1 MGTSGGSDRVRKR
14 KQAIELTERLLAGDT
29 LALPRLISL
38 VEGESPA
45 VGEIMRRIA
54 PRTGRA
60 YCIGVTGP
68 PGAGKST
75 VVDKLTVL
83 MRQKGVSV
91 GIVAV
96 DPSSPFTGGA
106 ILGDRIRMQ
115 QHYLDPGVFIRSMA
129 TRGSHGGLPNTV
141 LGVIKLIDASGRDI
155 VLVETVGVGQTE
167 LDVVNT
173 ADSVIVVV
181 TPESGDAVQAMKA
194 GLFEI
199 ADIFAINKSDREGA
213 RRMKAELEAI
223 LAMKPGETVPVIM
236 TQGHKGL
243 GIDELYAE
251 VERLRL
257 AQEANGQL
265 EERRRR
271 RRRDEFLELIQRRV
285 RARFLEFMEKDHQL
299 RELTERVV
307 AGEVD
312 PYSACAQVLDDRH
325 WLAKWLQNEG

>member
-1 MGTSGGSDRVRKR
+1 VRKGR
-14 KQAIELTERLLAGDT
+14 QTIELAERLLAGDT

-45 VGEIMRRIA
+45 VGEIMRHIA
-54 PRTGRA
+54 PHTGRA

-83 MRQKGVSV
+83 MRQKGMSV

-173 ADSVIVVV
+173 ADIVIVVV

-199 ADIFAINKSDREGA
+199 ADVFAINKSDREGA
-213 RRMKAELEAI
+213 KRMKTELQAI
-223 LAMKPGETVPVIM
+223 LAMKPGEAVPVIL

-251 VERLRL
+251 LERLRL

-271 RRRDEFLELIQRRV
+271 RRREEFLELIQRRV
-285 RARFLEFMEKDHQL
+285 RGRFLEFMEKDGQL
-299 RELTERVV
+299 RDLTERVV

-325 WLAKWLQNEG
+325 WLAKWLPNEG

>member
-1 MGTSGGSDRVRKR
+1 
-14 KQAIELTERLLAGDT
+14 
-29 LALPRLISL
+29 
-38 VEGESPA
+38 
-45 VGEIMRRIA
+45 
-54 PRTGRA
+54 
-60 YCIGVTGP
+60 
-68 PGAGKST
+68 
-75 VVDKLTVL
+75 
-83 MRQKGVSV
+83 MRQKGMSV

-141 LGVIKLIDASGRDI
+141 LGVIKLIDASGRDVI
-155 VLVETVGVGQTE
+155 LVETVGVGQTE

-173 ADSVIVVV
+173 ADIVIVVV

-199 ADIFAINKSDREGA
+199 ADVFAINKSDREGA
-213 RRMKAELEAI
+213 TRMKAELQAI
-223 LAMKPGETVPVIM
+223 LTMKPGEAVPVIL

-271 RRRDEFLELIQRRV
+271 RRREEFLELIQRRV
-285 RARFLEFMEKDHQL
+285 RGRFLEFMEKDGQL
-299 RELTERVV
+299 RDLTERVV

-325 WLAKWLQNEG
+325 WLAKWLPNEG

>member
-1 MGTSGGSDRVRKR
+1 MRKG
-14 KQAIELTERLLAGDT
+14 KEVIELAERMLAGDA

-38 VEGESPA
+38 VEGESPV

-54 PRTGRA
+54 PYTGRA

-75 VVDKLTVL
+75 VVDKVTAL
-83 MRQKGVSV
+83 MRQKGMSV

-141 LGVIKLIDASGRDI
+141 QGVIKLIDASGRDA

-173 ADSVIVVV
+173 ADIVIVVV

-199 ADIFAINKSDREGA
+199 GDIFAINKSDREGA
-213 RRMKAELEAI
+213 KRMKIELEAI
-223 LAMKPGETVPVIM
+223 LAMKPGEAVPVVL
-236 TQGHKGL
+236 TQAHKGL

-251 VERLRL
+251 VERLRR
-257 AQEANGQL
+257 AQEANGEL

-271 RRRDEFLELIQRRV
+271 RRREEFLGLIQRRV
-285 RARFLEFMEKDHQL
+285 RGRFLEFMEKDGQL
-299 RELTERVV
+299 RDLTERVV

-312 PYSACAQVLDDRH
+312 PYSACAQVLDDRQ
-325 WLAKWLQNEG
+325 WLAKWLRNEG

>member
-1 MGTSGGSDRVRKR
+1 MRKG
-14 KQAIELTERLLAGDT
+14 KQAIELAERLLAGDA

-54 PRTGRA
+54 PHTGRA

-83 MRQKGVSV
+83 MRQKGMSV

-141 LGVIKLIDASGRDI
+141 LGVIKLIDASGRDV

-173 ADSVIVVV
+173 ADIVIVVV

-199 ADIFAINKSDREGA
+199 ADVFAINKSDREGA
-213 RRMKAELEAI
+213 RRMKAELQAI
-223 LAMKPGETVPVIM
+223 LAMKPGEAVPVIL
-236 TQGHKGL
+236 TQAHKGL

-251 VERLRL
+251 VERLRI
-257 AQEANGQL
+257 AQEANGAAGGAASAPAAGG
-265 EERRRR
+265 
-271 RRRDEFLELIQRRV
+271 V
-285 RARFLEFMEKDHQL
+285 PGAHPAPGARPLPGVH
-299 RELTERVV
+299 
-307 AGEVD
+307 GEGR
-312 PYSACAQVLDDRH
+312 PTP
-325 WLAKWLQNEG
+325 

>member
-1 MGTSGGSDRVRKR
+1 VRKGR
-14 KQAIELTERLLAGDT
+14 PVELAERLLAGDA

-54 PRTGRA
+54 PHTGRA

-83 MRQKGVSV
+83 MREKGMSV

-141 LGVIKLIDASGRDI
+141 LGVIKLIDASGRDV

-173 ADSVIVVV
+173 ADIVIVVV

-199 ADIFAINKSDREGA
+199 ADVFAINKSDREGA
-213 RRMKAELEAI
+213 RRMKAELQAI
-223 LAMKPGETVPVIM
+223 LAMKPGEAVPVIL

-257 AQEANGQL
+257 AQQANGQL
-265 EERRRR
+265 EERRRHR
-271 RRRDEFLELIQRRV
+271 RREEFLELIQRRV
-285 RARFLEFMEKDHQL
+285 RGRFLEFMEKDVQL
-299 RELTERVV
+299 RDLTERVV

-325 WLAKWLQNEG
+325 WLAKWLPES

>member
-14 KQAIELTERLLAGDT
+14 KQAIELAERLLAGDT

-54 PRTGRA
+54 PHTGRA

>member
-1 MGTSGGSDRVRKR
+1 VRKR
-14 KQAIELTERLLAGDT
+14 RQAIELAERLLAGDA

-54 PRTGRA
+54 PHTGRA
-60 YCIGVTGP
+60 YSIGVTGP

-83 MRQKGVSV
+83 MRQKGMSV

-141 LGVIKLIDASGRDI
+141 LGVIKLIDASGRDV

-173 ADSVIVVV
+173 ADGVIVVV

-213 RRMKAELEAI
+213 RRMKTELQAI
-223 LAMKPGETVPVIM
+223 LAMKPGEAVPVVL
-236 TQGHKGL
+236 TQAHKGL

-251 VERLRL
+251 VERLRI
-257 AQEANGQL
+257 AQEANGEL

-271 RRRDEFLELIQRRV
+271 RRREEFLELIQRRV
-285 RARFLEFMEKDHQL
+285 RGRFLEFMEKDGRL
-299 RELTERVV
+299 RDLTERVV

-312 PYSACAQVLDDRH
+312 PYSACTQVLDDRH
-325 WLAKWLQNEG
+325 WLARWLPNEG

>member
-1 MGTSGGSDRVRKR
+1 VRR
-14 KQAIELTERLLAGDT
+14 GRQAIELAERLLAGDT

-45 VGEIMRRIA
+45 VGEIMRHIA
-54 PRTGRA
+54 PQTGRA

-83 MRQKGVSV
+83 MRQKGMSV

-141 LGVIKLIDASGRDI
+141 LGVIKLIDASGRDVI
-155 VLVETVGVGQTE
+155 LVETVGVGQTE

-173 ADSVIVVV
+173 ADIVIVVV

-199 ADIFAINKSDREGA
+199 ADVFAINKSDREGA
-213 RRMKAELEAI
+213 RRMKTELQAI
-223 LAMKPGETVPVIM
+223 LAMKPGEAVPVIL

-251 VERLRL
+251 LERLRL

-271 RRRDEFLELIQRRV
+271 RRREEFLELIQRRV
-285 RARFLEFMEKDHQL
+285 RGRFLEFMEKDGQL
-299 RELTERVV
+299 RDLTERVV

-325 WLAKWLQNEG
+325 WLAKWLPNEG

>member
-1 MGTSGGSDRVRKR
+1 MRKG
-14 KQAIELTERLLAGDT
+14 KQAVELAERLLAGDA

-54 PRTGRA
+54 PHTGRA

-83 MRQKGVSV
+83 MRQKGMSV

-141 LGVIKLIDASGRDI
+141 LGVIKLIDASGRDV

-173 ADSVIVVV
+173 ADIVIVVV

-199 ADIFAINKSDREGA
+199 ADVFAINKSDREGA

-223 LAMKPGETVPVIM
+223 LAMKPGEAVPVIL

-251 VERLRL
+251 VECLRL

-271 RRRDEFLELIQRRV
+271 RRREEFLELIQRRV
-285 RARFLEFMEKDHQL
+285 RGRVLEFMEKDGQL
-299 RELTERVV
+299 RDLTERVV

-325 WLAKWLQNEG
+325 WLAKWLPNEG

>member
-1 MGTSGGSDRVRKR
+1 VRKGR
-14 KQAIELTERLLAGDT
+14 QAIELAERLLAGDT

-54 PRTGRA
+54 PQTGRA

-83 MRQKGVSV
+83 MREKGLSV

-141 LGVIKLIDASGRDI
+141 LGVIKLIDASGRDV

-173 ADSVIVVV
+173 ADIVIVVV

-199 ADIFAINKSDREGA
+199 ADVFAVNKSDREGA
-213 RRMKAELEAI
+213 RRMKTELQAI
-223 LAMKPGETVPVIM
+223 LAMKPGEAAPVIL

-271 RRRDEFLELIQRRV
+271 RRREEFLELIQRRV
-285 RARFLEFMEKDHQL
+285 RGRFLEFMEKDRQL
-299 RELTERVV
+299 GDLTERVA

-325 WLAKWLQNEG
+325 WLAKWLPTL

>member
-1 MGTSGGSDRVRKR
+1 MGAPGGSDRVRKG
-14 KQAIELTERLLAGDT
+14 KQAIELAERLLAGDA

-38 VEGESPA
+38 VEGESPS

-54 PRTGRA
+54 PHTGRA

-75 VVDKLTVL
+75 IVDKLTVL
-83 MRQKGVSV
+83 MRQRGMSV

-141 LGVIKLIDASGRDI
+141 LGVIKLIDASGRDV

-173 ADSVIVVV
+173 ADIVIVVV

-199 ADIFAINKSDREGA
+199 ADVFAINKSDREGA
-213 RRMKAELEAI
+213 RRMKAELQAI
-223 LAMKPGETVPVIM
+223 LAMKPGDPVPVIL

-243 GIDELYAE
+243 GIDELYDE

-271 RRRDEFLELIQRRV
+271 RRREEFLELIQRRV
-285 RARFLEFMEKDHQL
+285 RGRFLEFMEKDGQL
-299 RELTERVV
+299 RDLTERVV

-312 PYSACAQVLDDRH
+312 PYSACAQVLDDRY
-325 WLAKWLQNEG
+325 WLAKWLPNEG

>member
-1 MGTSGGSDRVRKR
+1 VRKGR
-14 KQAIELTERLLAGDT
+14 QAVELAERLLAGDT

-45 VGEIMRRIA
+45 VGEIMRRVA

-83 MRQKGVSV
+83 MRQKGMSV

-141 LGVIKLIDASGRDI
+141 LGVIKLIDASGRDA

-173 ADSVIVVV
+173 ADIVIVVV

-199 ADIFAINKSDREGA
+199 ADVFAINKSDREGA
-213 RRMKAELEAI
+213 RRMKTELEAI
-223 LAMKPGETVPVIM
+223 LAMKPGETVPVIL
-236 TQGHKGL
+236 TQAHKGL

-257 AQEANGQL
+257 AHEANGQL

-271 RRRDEFLELIQRRV
+271 RRREEFLELIQRRV
-285 RARFLEFMEKDHQL
+285 RGRFLEFMEKDGEL
-299 RELTERVV
+299 RDLTERVV

-325 WLAKWLQNEG
+325 WLAKWLPNEG

>member
-1 MGTSGGSDRVRKR
+1 MRKG
-14 KQAIELTERLLAGDT
+14 KQAIELAERLLAGDA

-38 VEGESPA
+38 VESESPA

-54 PRTGRA
+54 PHTGRA
-60 YCIGVTGP
+60 YCIGITGP

-83 MRQKGVSV
+83 MRQKGLSV

-141 LGVIKLIDASGRDI
+141 LGVIKLIDASGRDA

-173 ADSVIVVV
+173 ADIVIVVV

-199 ADIFAINKSDREGA
+199 ADVFAINKSDREGA
-213 RRMKAELEAI
+213 RRMKAELGAI
-223 LAMKPGETVPVIM
+223 LAMKPGEAVPVIL

-271 RRRDEFLELIQRRV
+271 RRREEFLELIQRRV
-285 RARFLEFMEKDHQL
+285 RGRFLEFMEKDGQL
-299 RELTERVV
+299 RDLTERVV
-307 AGEVD
+307 AGKVD

-325 WLAKWLQNEG
+325 WLAKWLPNEG

>member
-1 MGTSGGSDRVRKR
+1 VRKG
-14 KQAIELTERLLAGDT
+14 KQAIELAERLLAGDT

-54 PRTGRA
+54 PHTGRA

-83 MRQKGVSV
+83 MRQQGMTV

-141 LGVIKLIDASGRDI
+141 LGVIKLIDASGRDV

-173 ADSVIVVV
+173 ADIVVVVV

-199 ADIFAINKSDREGA
+199 ADIFAVNKSDREGA
-213 RRMKAELEAI
+213 RRMKTELEAI
-223 LAMKPGETVPVIM
+223 LAMKPGGAVPVIM

-271 RRRDEFLELIQRRV
+271 RRREEFLELIQRRV
-285 RARFLEFMEKDHQL
+285 RGRFLEFMEKDGQL

-325 WLAKWLQNEG
+325 WLAKWLPNEG

>member
-1 MGTSGGSDRVRKR
+1 MRKGR
-14 KQAIELTERLLAGDT
+14 QAIELAERLLAGDT

-54 PRTGRA
+54 PQTGRA

-83 MRQKGVSV
+83 MREKGLSV

-141 LGVIKLIDASGRDI
+141 LGVIKLIDASGRDV

-173 ADSVIVVV
+173 ADIVIVVV

-199 ADIFAINKSDREGA
+199 ADVFAINKSDREGA
-213 RRMKAELEAI
+213 RRMKAELQAI
-223 LAMKPGETVPVIM
+223 LAMKPGEAVPVIL
-236 TQGHKGL
+236 TQAHKAL
-243 GIDELYAE
+243 GIDELYEE

-265 EERRRR
+265 EERRRLR
-271 RRRDEFLELIQRRV
+271 RREEFLELIQRRV
-285 RARFLEFMEKDHQL
+285 RGRFLEFMEKDGQL
-299 RELTERVV
+299 RDLTERVV

-312 PYSACAQVLDDRH
+312 PYSACAQVLDDRQ
-325 WLAKWLQNEG
+325 WLAKWLPNEG

>member
-1 MGTSGGSDRVRKR
+1 VRKG
-14 KQAIELTERLLAGDT
+14 KQAIELAERLLAGDA

-38 VEGESPA
+38 VESESPA

-54 PRTGRA
+54 PHTGRA
-60 YCIGVTGP
+60 YCIGITGP

-83 MRQKGVSV
+83 MRQKGLSV

-141 LGVIKLIDASGRDI
+141 LGVIKLIDASGRDV

-173 ADSVIVVV
+173 ADIVIVVV

-199 ADIFAINKSDREGA
+199 ADVFAINKSDREGA
-213 RRMKAELEAI
+213 RRMKAELGAI
-223 LAMKPGETVPVIM
+223 LAMKPGEAVPVIL

-271 RRRDEFLELIQRRV
+271 RRREEFLELIQRRV
-285 RARFLEFMEKDHQL
+285 RGRFLEFMEKDGQL
-299 RELTERVV
+299 RDLTERVV
-307 AGEVD
+307 AGKVD

-325 WLAKWLQNEG
+325 WLAKWLPNEG

>member
-1 MGTSGGSDRVRKR
+1 MGTPGGSDRVRKGR
-14 KQAIELTERLLAGDT
+14 QAIELAERLLSGDA

-38 VEGESPA
+38 VEAESPV

-54 PRTGRA
+54 PHTGRA

-68 PGAGKST
+68 PGGGKST

-83 MRQKGVSV
+83 MRQKGMSV

-141 LGVIKLIDASGRDI
+141 LGVIKLIDASGRDV

-167 LDVVNT
+167 LDVINT
-173 ADSVIVVV
+173 ADIVIVVV

-199 ADIFAINKSDREGA
+199 ADVFAINKSDREGA
-213 RRMKAELEAI
+213 RRMKTELQAI
-223 LAMKPGETVPVIM
+223 LAMKPGEAVPVIL
-236 TQGHKGL
+236 TQAHKGL

-251 VERLRL
+251 VERLRS

-271 RRRDEFLELIQRRV
+271 RRREEFLELIQRRV
-285 RARFLEFMEKDHQL
+285 RGRFLEFMEKDGQL
-299 RELTERVV
+299 RDLTERVV

-325 WLAKWLQNEG
+325 WLAKWLPNEG

>member
-1 MGTSGGSDRVRKR
+1 MRKGR
-14 KQAIELTERLLAGDT
+14 QAIELAERLLAGDT

-54 PRTGRA
+54 PQTGRA

-83 MRQKGVSV
+83 MREKGLSV

-141 LGVIKLIDASGRDI
+141 LGVIKLIDASGRDV

-173 ADSVIVVV
+173 ADTVIVVV

-199 ADIFAINKSDREGA
+199 ADVFAINKSDREGA
-213 RRMKAELEAI
+213 RRMKAELQAI
-223 LAMKPGETVPVIM
+223 LAMKPGEAVPVIL

-271 RRRDEFLELIQRRV
+271 RRREEFLELIQRRV
-285 RARFLEFMEKDHQL
+285 RGRFLEFMEKDGQL
-299 RELTERVV
+299 RDLTERVV
-307 AGEVD
+307 AGELD

-325 WLAKWLQNEG
+325 WLAKWLPNEG

>member
-1 MGTSGGSDRVRKR
+1 MRTA
-14 KQAIELTERLLAGDT
+14 KQAIELTERMLAGDT

-83 MRQKGVSV
+83 MRQKGMSV

-115 QHYLDPGVFIRSMA
+115 QHYLDAGVFIRSMA

-141 LGVIKLIDASGRDI
+141 QGVIKLIDASGRDV

-173 ADSVIVVV
+173 GDVVIVVV

-213 RRMKAELEAI
+213 RRMKIELEAI
-223 LAMKPGETVPVIM
+223 LAMKPTGAAPVVL
-236 TQGHKGL
+236 TQAHKGL
-243 GIDELYAE
+243 GIEELYAE
-251 VERLRL
+251 LERLRQ
-257 AQEANGQL
+257 AQEINGEL

-271 RRRDEFLELIQRRV
+271 RRREEFLELIQRRV
-285 RARFLEFMEKDHQL
+285 RGRFLELLEKDGAL

-312 PYSACAQVLDDRH
+312 PYSACAQVLDDSRG
-325 WLAKWLQNEG
+325 LGKWLRNEG